1 MGKRKVSILEP
12 ASTAVAEIAFFIESK
27 GLPQTAKKF
36 VAEVFE
42 FFDTLSDERIE
53 HRLCSYKLWRTLDYR
68 CVTYK
73 KKYVVAYLSMPNE
86 IVICEFV
93 SAKLMVL

>member
-12 ASTAVAEIAFFIESK
+12 AATAVAEIAFFIESK

-36 VAEVFE
+36 VADAFE
-42 FFDTLSDERIE
+42 FFDKLSDERIE
-53 HRLCSYKLWRTLDYR
+53 HRPCSYKLWINLNYR

-73 KKYVVAYLSMPNE
+73 KKYVVAYLSLEKE
-86 IVICEFV
+86 IVVCEFV
-93 SAKLMVL
+93 SAKILQ

>member
-12 ASTAVAEIAFFIESK
+12 AATAVAEIAWFIESK

-36 VAEVFE
+36 VDEAFAFFE
-42 FFDTLSDERIE
+42 RLSDERFE
-53 HRLCSYKLWRTLDYR
+53 YKHCSYNKWKNLNYR

-73 KKYVVAYLSMPNE
+73 KKFVIAYLSQEKE
-86 IVICEFV
+86 IVICDFV
-93 SAKLMVL
+93 SSKLLK